1 MAKNSK
7 PLYYLIDKSLLDTPE
22 MQERIRK
29 GHRVEVMPETWAEV
43 DIILGPQCYRINAET
58 VKLVDFAEKS
68 KRAEKYP
75 AKGKV
80 KDGSVSVAEAQ
91 AEA

>member
-1 MAKNSK
+1 MAKSSK
-7 PLYYLIDKSLLDTPE
+7 PLNYLVDQSLLNTPE
-22 MQERIRK
+22 IQERIRK
-29 GHRVEVMPETWAEV
+29 GHKVDSMGPGFDEY

-75 AKGKV
+75 AKEK
-80 KDGSVSVAEAQ
+80 Q
-91 AEA
+91 A

>member
-1 MAKNSK
+1 MAKSSK
-7 PLYYLIDKSLLDTPE
+7 PLNYLVDQSLLNTPE

-29 GHRVEVMPETWAEV
+29 GHTVHVMPDNLDDY

-58 VKLVDFAEKS
+58 VKLIDFAEKS

-75 AKGKV
+75 AKEK
-80 KDGSVSVAEAQ
+80 Q
-91 AEA
+91 A

>member
-7 PLYYLIDKSLLDTPE
+7 PLTYLIDKSLLDTPE

-29 GHRVEVMPETWAEV
+29 GHTVRVMGAELQEY
-43 DIILGPQCYRINAET
+43 DIILGPQCYRINTET

-75 AKGKV
+75 AKGKG
-80 KDGSVSVAEAQ
+80 KDGPERVAEAQ
-91 AEA
+91 TET